1 MKGLYKFGRSS
12 AFVFTFGFF
21 GSHFQPE
28 EIGTRLGDVMVIVS
42 QWLPVAYD
50 VMSVPGG

>member
-12 AFVFTFGFF
+12 TFIFTFGFF
-21 GSHFQPE
+21 GRYLQPE
-28 EIGTRLGDVMVIVS
+28 EIGPRLGDLMVIVS
-42 QWLPVAYD
+42 QWLPLAHD